1 MAELLD
7 TDPHSSDRGGGR
19 ARRRRTRGS
28 PILGALG
35 KYYEDN
41 VKTIVFGYLLILS
54 PHPGAGRGRAG
65 AGRARPGP
73 RPRPAPRPRLPE
85 AARPAL
91 CGHVDILAI
100 MAMLAS
106 GYYGHAGFAGHTDWL
121 HFGDCV
127 VETLSFVTLI
137 N

>member
-85 AARPAL
+85 AA
-91 CGHVDILAI
+91 
-100 MAMLAS
+100 
-106 GYYGHAGFAGHTDWL
+106 
-121 HFGDCV
+121 
-127 VETLSFVTLI
+127 
-137 N
+137 